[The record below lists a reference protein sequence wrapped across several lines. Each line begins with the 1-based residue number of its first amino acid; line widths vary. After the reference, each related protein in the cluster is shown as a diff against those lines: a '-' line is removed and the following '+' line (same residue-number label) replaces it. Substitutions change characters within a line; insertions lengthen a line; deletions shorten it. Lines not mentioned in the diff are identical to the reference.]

1 MQKDKQERYLEL
13 LAGLR
18 LMDDDF
24 FSEALDEKIAPVE
37 YILNTVLE
45 RDDIRVLRTEAQVEY
60 KSAANRSIKL
70 DIRAVDAEG
79 RVMDI
84 EVQRADRG
92 AGVRYLKETE
102 GGRIQMCRAFEEIAF
117 ESAKEATHK
126 ANVAV
131 AQKMLAD
138 GGLTLEQIAKFS
150 SLPLS
155 EVQEL
160 ADKLPA

>member
-1 MQKDKQERYLEL
+1 MERRIAELDDALFGDGAHIVYVNGQFRDLNHPVGRLMHDMNCTNAADILNPL
-13 LAGLR
+13 LAQ
-18 LMDDDF
+18 
-24 FSEALDEKIAPVE
+24 E
-37 YILNTVLE
+37 
-45 RDDIRVLRTEAQVEY
+45 
-60 KSAANRSIKL
+60 
-70 DIRAVDAEG
+70 
-79 RVMDI
+79 
-84 EVQRADRG
+84 
-92 AGVRYLKETE
+92 VRYLKE
-102 GGRIQMCRAFEEIAF
+102 QMCRAFEEIAF

>member
-1 MQKDKQERYLEL
+1 M
-13 LAGLR
+13 
-18 LMDDDF
+18 
-24 FSEALDEKIAPVE
+24 E
-37 YILNTVLE
+37 YILNPL
-45 RDDIRVLRTEAQVEY
+45 LAQE
-60 KSAANRSIKL
+60 
-70 DIRAVDAEG
+70 
-79 RVMDI
+79 
-84 EVQRADRG
+84 
-92 AGVRYLKETE
+92 VRYLKETE
-102 GGRIQMCRAFEEIAF
+102 GGRTQMCRAFEEIAF

-160 ADKLPA
+160 ADKMPA

>member
-1 MQKDKQERYLEL
+1 ML
-13 LAGLR
+13 
-18 LMDDDF
+18 F
-24 FSEALDEKIAPVE
+24 
-37 YILNTVLE
+37 
-45 RDDIRVLRTEAQVEY
+45 
-60 KSAANRSIKL
+60 RS
-70 DIRAVDAEG
+70 
-79 RVMDI
+79 
-84 EVQRADRG
+84 
-92 AGVRYLKETE
+92 
-102 GGRIQMCRAFEEIAF
+102 
-117 ESAKEATHK
+117 EATHK